1 MGTQLE
7 GDVLAL
13 VHWNGNRMYYGKA
26 TGRQYGRIGAGY
38 RVYMNPADVE
48 ADSGV
53 LSVEKKV

>member
-13 VHWNGNRMYYGKA
+13 VQFNGNRMYYGKS

-38 RVYMNPADVE
+38 KVWMNPADIA
-48 ADSGV
+48 ADSAV
-53 LSVEKKV
+53 LTVEKKA

>member
-13 VHWNGNRMYYGKA
+13 VHFNGNRMYYGRA

-38 RVYMNPADVE
+38 KVWMNPADIE
-48 ADSGV
+48 ADSAG
-53 LSVEKKV
+53 LSIEKKQ